1 MSTAVLVNCLTTD
14 EYLRI
19 ERDAEKRHE
28 YLDGELVA
36 MAGGSR
42 ARNLFAT
49 RVARLPGN
57 HLEGSPYRIF
67 QSNMKVR
74 VERANHFY
82 YPDILVCC
90 NPLGAAAPKLIVK
103 VLSSKTAATDGGEKR
118 INYQTLDSLAEYL
131 LLDPKTHEAILY
143 CRDGPFWTR
152 YFLGPEDELELLSI
166 GFHSGLAAFLGHLLH
181 IPVTGFRQSLPELT
195 AKLNGI
201 GLQVGTDSTQDS
213 CIS

>member
-1 MSTAVLVNCLTTD
+1 MSTAVLVNRLTTD

-42 ARNLFAT
+42 AHNLLAT
-49 RVARLPGN
+49 RVAHFLGN
-57 HLEGSPYRIF
+57 HIEGSPCRIF
-67 QSNMKVR
+67 QSDMKVR
-74 VERANHFY
+74 VECANRFY

-90 NPLGAAAPKLIVK
+90 NPLGAAAPKLIVE
-103 VLSSKTAATDGGEKR
+103 VLSPKAAATDDGEKR

-131 LLDPKTHEAILY
+131 LLDPKTHEATLY
-143 CRDGPFWTR
+143 RRNGPFWTR
-152 YFLGPEDELELLSI
+152 YFLDPEDELELLSI
-166 GFHSGLAAFLGHLLH
+166 GFHSGLAAFLGHPSSH
-181 IPVTGFRQSLPELT
+181 PCDRIPAIPAGMT